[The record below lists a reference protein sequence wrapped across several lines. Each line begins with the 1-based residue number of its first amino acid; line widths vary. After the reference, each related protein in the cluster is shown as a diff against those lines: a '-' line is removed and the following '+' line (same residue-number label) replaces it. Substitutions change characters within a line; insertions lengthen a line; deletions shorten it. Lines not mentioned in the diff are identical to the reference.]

1 MEKKMEIIWKVNEQ
15 EAKTVMA
22 ILGDVPTKHGLWPL
36 LVNLN
41 NQMALQL
48 HPPPEKKEETET

>member
-1 MEKKMEIIWKVNEQ
+1 MEIIWKVTEQ
-15 EAKTVMA
+15 EAKMVMA
-22 ILGDVPTKHGLWPL
+22 VLGDIPTKHGLWPL